1 MLTLRLTNYLHG
13 TVRVKISGAIP
24 ERFINLCLAR
34 GIFLWGINKHNDDVY
49 ASLRLPDF
57 FRIRPLARRSHNRVE
72 AVGHAGFPFTLKRVR
87 RRKMLVVGAV
97 LFFVFLNLLTA
108 RIWFVDVSGHKEVA
122 AERITGAAAT
132 HGLRPGIAKADVD
145 LKAVEKEMLLALPE
159 LAWVGINLTGTRALI
174 EVVEKTLPKAGDKS
188 PAHIVAGKDGVIT
201 EVIAIAGQLAV
212 KKGDT
217 VKRGDLLIKG
227 FAADPPPAAR
237 DQTPIITLP
246 ASYVRAAGIVK
257 ARVWY
262 ESYGEAGLAQ
272 EVLRRTGRKA
282 VAVSLRADG
291 HELALKRVADQP
303 FTRFET
309 EVVHKKLSGGRN
321 SNFAVES
328 IINIFHELVAERYEI
343 TVEQARDIARGK
355 ALAAVQDRIP
365 ERAQVLT
372 REVTTLQTAEPRF
385 VRVKV
390 MVETVE
396 EIGQTMNINLQ

>member
-34 GIFLWGINKHNDDVY
+34 GIFLWGIAKHNDDVY

-57 FRIRPLARRSHNRVE
+57 FRIRPLARRSQNRVE

-122 AERITGAAAT
+122 VGRITAVAAN
-132 HGLRPGIAKADVD
+132 HGLRPGIAKAALDV
-145 LKAVEKEMLLALPE
+145 KAVEKELLLALPE
-159 LAWVGINLTGTRALI
+159 LAWVGVNLTGTRALI

-188 PAHIVAGKDGVIT
+188 PAHVVAAKDGVIT
-201 EVIAIAGQLAV
+201 EVIAIAGQAAV

-227 FAADPPPAAR
+227 FADPPPAAT

-246 ASYVRAAGIVK
+246 AGFIRAAGIVK

-262 ESYGEAGLAQ
+262 ESYGEAGLTQ
-272 EVLRRTGRKA
+272 EVLRRTGHKA
-282 VAVSLRADG
+282 VSVTLRAG
-291 HELALKRVADQP
+291 GRELVLKKAADQP
-303 FTRFET
+303 FPRFEA
-309 EVVHKKLSGGRN
+309 EAVHKKLSGGRN
-321 SNFAVES
+321 SHFAVES
-328 IINIFHELVAERYEI
+328 IIDIFHELVAERYDI

-365 ERAQVLT
+365 EGAQVLA
-372 REVTTLQTAEPRF
+372 REVATLQTAEPRF

-390 MVETVE
+390 TVETVE
-396 EIGQTMNINLQ
+396 DIGQTMNINLQ